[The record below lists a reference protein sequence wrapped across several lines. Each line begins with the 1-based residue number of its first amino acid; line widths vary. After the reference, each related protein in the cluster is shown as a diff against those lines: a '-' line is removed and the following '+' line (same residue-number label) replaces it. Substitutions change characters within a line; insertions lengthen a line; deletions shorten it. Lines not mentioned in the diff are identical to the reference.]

1 MPMSETQVHIALP
14 LKYRP
19 KTFDDVVGQ
28 EHVTRTL
35 RNAIASGRIANAY
48 LFVGSRGIGKTT
60 LSRIFAKAINCPTPN
75 GVEPCGACESC
86 RQIAEGR
93 SIDVTELDGA
103 SHNKV
108 EDVRPIIEGVQF
120 KPAASKYKI
129 FIVDECHMLTPSAWN
144 ALLKTLEEPPPYVRF
159 IFATTEGDKLL
170 ATIISRCQRFDL
182 RRIQTHQIA
191 ARLRYICEKEGIN
204 ASEDALL
211 AIARGAEG
219 GMRDALSSLDQLIAF
234 TGEKI
239 TEEDALGVFGLV
251 SRKSLEGLAGAIL
264 TGDAAAILR
273 AVEDFDSAGKDMRRL
288 AGELMQ
294 HFRNL
299 LVCQTLG
306 GNAAGIEATP
316 DQIKVLQEQAKLCPA
331 SRLFRVTDQLA
342 EMQDKLRYVLSVRTL
357 IEMTLL
363 RAARVATV
371 ASIEEVLRAVR
382 ELAGRAGAAA
392 PQAVPPASA
401 GQRPAT
407 PIPSAGQRPAT
418 PKASA
423 QPAPPPQS
431 VPGGSRSRA
440 TAAPQAAAPKPATKP
455 ELSADERQKILDD
468 DKLNDLLKALPGA
481 KITDLR

>member
-1 MPMSETQVHIALP
+1 MSENQVHIALP

-19 KTFDDVVGQ
+19 KTYDDVVGQ

-75 GVEPCGACESC
+75 GVEPCGTCESC

-120 KPAASKYKI
+120 KPASSKYKI
-129 FIVDECHMLTPSAWN
+129 FIVDECHMLTPAAWN

-191 ARLRYICEKEGIN
+191 ARLRYICEKEGID
-204 ASEDALL
+204 ATEDALL

-251 SRKSLEGLAGAIL
+251 SRKSLEDLAGAIL

-273 AVEDFDSAGKDMRRL
+273 AVESFDSAGKDMRRL

-316 DQIKVLQEQAKLCPA
+316 DQVKVLQEQAKLCPA

-371 ASIEEVLRAVR
+371 ASIEEVLKAVR
-382 ELAGRAGAAA
+382 ELAAGQSGAAA
-392 PQAVPPASA
+392 PVAPVVPPASA

-407 PIPSAGQRPAT
+407 PTQVAPAT
-418 PKASA
+418 PA
-423 QPAPPPQS
+423 Q
-431 VPGGSRSRA
+431 
-440 TAAPQAAAPKPATKP
+440 AAPATPTQAAPTTPAQAAPVQKPQTPPKP
-455 ELSADERQKILDD
+455 ELSAEERQKILDD
-468 DKLNDLLKALPGA
+468 DKLNNLLKVLPGA

>member
-1 MPMSETQVHIALP
+1 MSEKEQVHVALP

-19 KTFDDVVGQ
+19 MTFEDVVGQ

-35 RNAIASGRIANAY
+35 RNAISSGRIANAY

-75 GVEPCGACESC
+75 GVEPCGKCESC

-129 FIVDECHMLTPSAWN
+129 FIIDECHMLTPAAWN

-191 ARLRYICEKEGIN
+191 SRLRFICGKEGVD

-234 TGEKI
+234 KGDKI
-239 TEEDALGVFGLV
+239 TEEDALGVFGLI
-251 SRKSLEGLAGAIL
+251 SRKSLEDLATAIL
-264 TGDAAAILR
+264 KGDAAAILR
-273 AVEDFDSAGKDMRRL
+273 AVESFDSAGKDMRRL

-299 LVCQTLG
+299 VVCQALG
-306 GNAAGIEATP
+306 GDAAGLEATP
-316 DQIKVLQEQAKLCPA
+316 DQIKTLQEQAKLCPS
-331 SRLFRVTDQLA
+331 SRLFRIADQLA
-342 EMQDKLRYVLSVRTL
+342 EMQDKLRHVLSVRTL
-357 IEMTLL
+357 IEMSLL
-363 RAARVATV
+363 RASRIATV
-371 ASIEEVLRAVR
+371 ASIEEVLRAI
-382 ELAGRAGAAA
+382 RAIQPGTVATAVASAPQPVAAVPTSVGPRPVAAAA
-392 PQAVPPASA
+392 PAP
-401 GQRPAT
+401 
-407 PIPSAGQRPAT
+407 
-418 PKASA
+418 
-423 QPAPPPQS
+423 QP
-431 VPGGSRSRA
+431 A
-440 TAAPQAAAPKPATKP
+440 TAAPKPLAPP
-455 ELSADERQKILDD
+455 ELSAEERQKILDD
-468 DKLNDLLKALPGA
+468 TKINDLLKAMPGA
-481 KITDLR
+481 KITDLK

>member
-1 MPMSETQVHIALP
+1 MSENQVHIALP

-75 GVEPCGACESC
+75 GVEPCGTCESC

-93 SIDVTELDGA
+93 SIDVVELDGA

-129 FIVDECHMLTPSAWN
+129 FIIDECHMLTPAAWN

-191 ARLRYICEKEGIN
+191 ARLRYICEKEGID
-204 ASEDALL
+204 ATEDALL

-234 TGEKI
+234 TGDKI

-251 SRKSLEGLAGAIL
+251 SRKSLEDLAGAIL

-273 AVEDFDSAGKDMRRL
+273 AVESFDSAGKDMRRL

-342 EMQDKLRYVLSVRTL
+342 EMQDTLRYVLSVRTL

-382 ELAGRAGAAA
+382 ELAG
-392 PQAVPPASA
+392 SA
-401 GQRPAT
+401 TGQSPAT
-407 PIPSAGQRPAT
+407 PIAG
-418 PKASA
+418 A
-423 QPAPPPQS
+423 QPAPKLPES
-431 VPGGSRSRA
+431 HAPGGSQLAA
-440 TAAPQAAAPKPATKP
+440 TAAPPPTTPPAPKPPESPAPTAAPKPDPKP
-455 ELSADERQKILDD
+455 ELSAEERRKILDD
-468 DKLNDLLKALPGA
+468 DKVNDLLKAFPGA

>member
-1 MPMSETQVHIALP
+1 MSENQVHIALP

-75 GVEPCGACESC
+75 GVEPCGTCESC

-93 SIDVTELDGA
+93 SIDVVELDGA

-129 FIVDECHMLTPSAWN
+129 FIIDECHMLTPAAWN

-191 ARLRYICEKEGIN
+191 ARLRYICGKEGID
-204 ASEDALL
+204 ATEDALL

-234 TGEKI
+234 TGDKI

-251 SRKSLEGLAGAIL
+251 SRKSLEDLAGAIL

-273 AVEDFDSAGKDMRRL
+273 AVESFDSAGKDMRRL

-306 GNAAGIEATP
+306 GNAAGLEATP
-316 DQIKVLQEQAKLCPA
+316 DQIKTLQEQAKLCPA
-331 SRLFRVTDQLA
+331 SRLFRIADQLA

-382 ELAGRAGAAA
+382 ELAG
-392 PQAVPPASA
+392 
-401 GQRPAT
+401 QRTAN
-407 PIPSAGQRPAT
+407 PIVG
-418 PKASA
+418 A
-423 QPAPPPQS
+423 QPAPQPPAS
-431 VPGGSRSRA
+431 PAGRARSPSA
-440 TAAPQAAAPKPATKP
+440 PPPTTPAEQKLAPPPPPAVTKPVAAPPPAEPKPAAAP
-455 ELSADERQKILDD
+455 ELSAEERRKILDD
-468 DKLNDLLKALPGA
+468 DKVNDLLKAFPGA

>member
-1 MPMSETQVHIALP
+1 MSENQVHIALP

-75 GVEPCGACESC
+75 GVEPCGTCESC

-129 FIVDECHMLTPSAWN
+129 FIVDECHMLTPAAWN

-191 ARLRYICEKEGIN
+191 ARLRYICEKEGID
-204 ASEDALL
+204 ATEDALL

-251 SRKSLEGLAGAIL
+251 SRKSLEDLAGAIL

-273 AVEDFDSAGKDMRRL
+273 AVESFDSAGKDMRRL

-316 DQIKVLQEQAKLCPA
+316 DQVKVLQEQAKLCPA

-371 ASIEEVLRAVR
+371 ASIEEVLKAVR
-382 ELAGRAGAAA
+382 ELAAGQGGAAA
-392 PQAVPPASA
+392 PAVPPASA

-407 PIPSAGQRPAT
+407 PIQAAPAT
-418 PKASA
+418 PAQAAPATPTTSTSA
-423 QPAPPPQS
+423 TQPLTNTPAA
-431 VPGGSRSRA
+431 GGSRLSR
-440 TAAPQAAAPKPATKP
+440 PPADPKP
-455 ELSADERQKILDD
+455 ELSAEERQKILDD
-468 DKLNDLLKALPGA
+468 DKLNNLLKVLPGA

>member
-1 MPMSETQVHIALP
+1 MSENQVHIALP

-60 LSRIFAKAINCPTPN
+60 LSRIFAKAINCPSPN
-75 GVEPCGACESC
+75 GVEPCGTCESC

-120 KPAASKYKI
+120 KPASSKYKI
-129 FIVDECHMLTPSAWN
+129 FIVDECHMLTPAAWN

-251 SRKSLEGLAGAIL
+251 SRKSLEDLAGAIL

-273 AVEDFDSAGKDMRRL
+273 AVESFDSAGKDMRRL

-306 GNAAGIEATP
+306 GAAAGLEATP
-316 DQIKVLQEQAKLCPA
+316 DQIKTLQEQAKLCPA
-331 SRLFRVTDQLA
+331 SRLFRVADQLA

-382 ELAGRAGAAA
+382 ELAARDGNAA
-392 PQAVPPASA
+392 PASVAQERDPPRS
-401 GQRPAT
+401 
-407 PIPSAGQRPAT
+407 PSAG
-418 PKASA
+418 SA
-423 QPAPPPQS
+423 HPPSAPQPAAPKQPPPS
-431 VPGGSRSRA
+431 SPAPGGSRSGA
-440 TAAPQAAAPKPATKP
+440 TAAPQAAAPKPAPKAA

-468 DKLNDLLKALPGA
+468 DKLNGLLKALPGA